1 MVVELGRVT
10 SIASPIVR
18 GVSSI
23 RYDCRAMSPTERGA
37 AFLGELREFVAF
49 LGNLWGILAGIS
61 VFFPLS
67 NVLVKV
73 IPLGRYGDDGGVY
86 DHLSPPLVTAIATLV
101 TLFVILS
108 TFARRSA
115 FKTDRAGRIER
126 RARLSF
132 AAGVLALTAYLV
144 IHTVYAQ
151 YAWSE
156 WGWGSGD
163 PRKLLAEVPLLATYC
178 AWFSLITRAFLLL
191 AMKEFFG
198 GTSPDDGSP

>member
-1 MVVELGRVT
+1 MGER
-10 SIASPIVR
+10 
-18 GVSSI
+18 
-23 RYDCRAMSPTERGA
+23 ERGA
-37 AFLGELREFVAF
+37 SFLDELQAFVTF
-49 LGNLWGILAGIS
+49 LGNLWGLLAGIS

-73 IPLGRYGDDGGVY
+73 IPLGRYGEEGGVY
-86 DHLSPPLVTAIATLV
+86 DHLQPSLVTGVATVV

-108 TFARRSA
+108 TFAHRNA
-115 FKTDRAGRIER
+115 FRTDGAAAGIGR
-126 RARLSF
+126 RAWLSF
-132 AAGVLALTAYLV
+132 AGGVLALVAYLV

-151 YAWSE
+151 YAWSA

-178 AWFSLITRAFLLL
+178 AWFSLITRAFVLL

-198 GTSPDDGSP
+198 RPS